1 MNTLELAQ
9 KDYLM
14 NKTDLH
20 RLKHTQEMLF
30 KYNQNPQQ
38 FLNLNKS
45 LSLTPSEQ
53 FEIEEMKTKSQL
65 NEINKIMKENRDLEV

>member
-1 MNTLELAQ
+1 MDTLELAQ

-30 KYNQNPQQ
+30 KYNQNP
-38 FLNLNKS
+38 
-45 LSLTPSEQ
+45 
-53 FEIEEMKTKSQL
+53 
-65 NEINKIMKENRDLEV
+65 

>member
-1 MNTLELAQ
+1 
-9 KDYLM
+9 
-14 NKTDLH
+14 
-20 RLKHTQEMLF
+20 MLF

-38 FLNLNKS
+38 FINLNKS